1 MIGRLYYAAKV
12 YFSSYGIAWFDV
24 DTFLKLLGFIDSKKV
39 LSTSEMDYFL
49 KKNSQ
54 HPFAKTGREGY
65 YFARLLWHLG
75 ILVKSSG
82 RGYKLSS
89 YGQNLLNN
97 IENNRENR
105 EDILR
110 LVFKKWYPL
119 IVFLKYIDYKGSV
132 SMRVISSELGGEMKH
147 WTSILYQ
154 LGILKKGNI
163 AKPYNKFVVSSLF
176 IPLSLDLGLIDKKG
190 SEVKLTKEG
199 KEVVRDRV
207 ESSDIIRTMPGDYTI
222 YAGIAD
228 VLYDAK
234 EPVIVSPWIN
244 GTVEKLI
251 RVIGSINEDLSK
263 VTLVVRNTQ
272 KNRDVIKRISKTTP
286 LDVECRYYQNLHSKI
301 TANYQGPSIESSAN
315 LLTTSL
321 KRNYEIGTYYPKT
334 PEELALAVEELISI
348 SRPLEIFQE
357 NVARP

>member
-1 MIGRLYYAAKV
+1 MISRLYYAAKV

-24 DTFLKLLGFIDSKKV
+24 DTFLKLLSFIDSKKV
-39 LSTSEMDYFL
+39 LSTNEMDSFL

-82 RGYKLSS
+82 SRYKLSS
-89 YGQNLLNN
+89 YGQNLLDKLKG
-97 IENNRENR
+97 NREN
-105 EDILR
+105 ILR
-110 LVFKKWYPL
+110 LIFKKWYPL

-132 SMRVISSELGGEMKH
+132 GMRVISSELGGEMKH
-147 WTSILYQ
+147 WTSILHQ
-154 LGILKKGNI
+154 LGVLKRGNI

-190 SEVKLTKEG
+190 NEVKLTKDG
-199 KEVVRDRV
+199 KEVIRDRV

-228 VLYDAK
+228 VLYDAE

-251 RVIGSINEDLSK
+251 MLIGSINEDLSK
-263 VTLVVRNTQ
+263 ITLVVRNTQ

-315 LLTTSL
+315 LLITSL

-348 SRPLEIFQE
+348 SKPLEIF
-357 NVARP
+357 